1 MTREPTTAAEKAA
14 AQRAHADIVAAGF
27 DVLEAGTFITD
38 DDRLFAQSTQSI
50 PGTFGHPAK
59 TVEIELS
66 PNREDCDVLPDD
78 PSLWHGPTSNPYTL
92 CPHCGATHH
101 EDDAHECEPPNR
113 EDCDQ
118 CPACSGVGGPIETDR
133 CWVQV
138 CPTCNGSG
146 AVPLGG

>member
-1 MTREPTTAAEKAA
+1 MTRKPTTDAEKAA
-14 AQRAHADIVAAGF
+14 AQQAHADIVAAGF
-27 DVLEAGTFITD
+27 DVLEAGTFISD
-38 DDRLFAQSTQSI
+38 DDRLFAQSVQTV

-59 TVEIELS
+59 TVVIELS
-66 PNREDCDVLPDD
+66 PNK
-78 PSLWHGPTSNPYTL
+78 
-92 CPHCGATHH
+92 
-101 EDDAHECEPPNR
+101 

-118 CPACSGVGGPIETDR
+118 CPACSGIGGPIETDR

>member
-1 MTREPTTAAEKAA
+1 MSFLPPTRKPTTAAEKAA
-14 AQRAHADIVAAGF
+14 AQQAHDEIRAAGF
-27 DVLEAGTFITD
+27 DVLEAGTFIAVAASGNE
-38 DDRLFAQSTQSI
+38 RLFAQSTQSI

-66 PNREDCDVLPDD
+66 PNRED
-78 PSLWHGPTSNPYTL
+78 
-92 CPHCGATHH
+92 
-101 EDDAHECEPPNR
+101 R
-113 EDCDQ
+113 DQ

>member
-1 MTREPTTAAEKAA
+1 MPIRNPTTDAEKAA
-14 AQRAHADIVAAGF
+14 AKQAHEEIRAAGF
-27 DVLEAGTFITD
+27 DALEAGTFISD
-38 DDRLFAQSTQSI
+38 DDRLFAQSVQTV

-59 TVEIELS
+59 TVVIELS
-66 PNREDCDVLPDD
+66 PNKE
-78 PSLWHGPTSNPYTL
+78 G
-92 CPHCGATHH
+92 
-101 EDDAHECEPPNR
+101 
-113 EDCDQ
+113 CDQ